1 MSQVY
6 RLLSV
11 REQTAGA
18 LKRNCPLS
26 SVQRWRPS
34 LVGLRGTASEPLPF
48 PSRLCAATTAS
59 RRGAEP
65 TIWGGVERS
74 ALPRAPR
81 LRPAPLR
88 PGREPSPGQEVRA
101 ACRDTRPAQPVLPAC
116 AAAARSAFFPRWW
129 RSARGDCRR
138 GRARLAFARASTQ
151 RPPLTCAPRLCVALR
166 RLGRSP
172 SAAAPTCASL
182 LPTGAEPAGGGASL
196 GSSDPYRRAPLRSL

>member
-1 MSQVY
+1 MRV
-6 RLLSV
+6 
-11 REQTAGA
+11 
-18 LKRNCPLS
+18 
-26 SVQRWRPS
+26 VQREREAERETPRP
-34 LVGLRGTASEPLPF
+34 GMREKRKAERQTEPQREARGEREKWIRSQMRTD
-48 PSRLCAATTAS
+48 RK
-59 RRGAEP
+59 GAEP

-101 ACRDTRPAQPVLPAC
+101 GCRDTRPAQPVLPAC